1 MRAVDM
7 LCVLVGGAMNLS
19 RYGEQNSFKHKSD
32 KLFIRRESLEM

>member
-1 MRAVDM
+1 MTAVDM
-7 LCVLVGGAMNLS
+7 LCVLVGGAINLS